1 MSDLTLLDLLEH
13 RAADAPEQGVAFP
26 DGRLSWPDLAGTARR
41 LSGTL
46 WAAGI
51 RPGDAV
57 GLLLADGLDSVTWW
71 LAAARIGAV
80 TVPVNVR
87 LRAGELAYQID
98 NADVRLLL
106 TTSAFADRLGE
117 ALPGLD
123 AANPGR
129 LALPGTPALRTVV
142 ALDGET
148 PPGFLPRL
156 ADGDP
161 GPADAAR
168 AALRPD
174 DMILNLYTS
183 GTTSRPRGCL
193 HDHRSLVA
201 EGEAVAARLGL
212 RPDDRF
218 WTPLPMFHC
227 GGFDVAVAALAG
239 RCGMVHS
246 GPFEPGAALRQL
258 ADERC
263 TVGFPAFETIWLP
276 VLEHPDFAATDLS
289 ALRIVANVGAPERM
303 RAMQARLPHAVQVS
317 CLGMTE
323 SFGFCCLGS
332 PDDPPE
338 TRTTTSGIPLPHM
351 EAQVVDPATGEPVPP
366 GTPGEFRFRGASRVA
381 RYHRDAELT
390 AARIDDDGWFSS
402 GDLVVADADGR
413 LSFRSRLKDML
424 KVGGENVA
432 AAEVEGFLSEH
443 PAVGIVQVVGVP
455 DARYGE
461 VPAAFVQLRAGAA
474 AGEDE
479 LIGHCLG
486 RIATF
491 KVPRYVRFVDR
502 VADVRDEGAEVP
514 APGRTDRGAGRG
526 RRHRGPAARRPGR
539 RQLTGQARPAERAE
553 RRRGASVI
561 PFSVSSAAIRSRS
574 STFRILVPDIGHWS
588 TNRT

>member
-1 MSDLTLLDLLEH
+1 MADATLLDLLER
-13 RAADAPEQGVAFP
+13 RAADAPDQGVSFP
-26 DGRLSWPDLAGTARR
+26 GSHLSWPELAAVARR
-41 LSGTL
+41 YSGAL

-57 GLLLADGLDSVTWW
+57 GLLVPDSMDSVTWW

-98 NADVRLLL
+98 NADIRLLL
-106 TTSAFADRLGE
+106 TTSAFAGRLTE

-123 AANPGR
+123 SATPGR
-129 LALPGTPALRTVV
+129 LALPGAPALRAVV
-142 ALDGET
+142 ALSGDA
-148 PPGFLPRL
+148 PPGFLAGL

-161 GPADAAR
+161 APADDAR
-168 AALRPD
+168 ASLQPG

-193 HDHRSLVA
+193 HDHASLVA
-201 EGEAVAARLGL
+201 EGQAVTERLGL

-227 GGFDVAVAALAG
+227 GGFDAAVATMAAG
-239 RCGMVHS
+239 CTMLHS
-246 GPFEPGAALRQL
+246 GQFEPGAALRQL
-258 ADERC
+258 AGERC
-263 TVGFPAFETIWLP
+263 TIAFPAFETIWLP
-276 VLEHPDFAATDLS
+276 VLEHPDFAEADLS

-303 RAMQARLPHAVQVS
+303 RSMQARLPHAAQVS

-323 SFGFCCLGS
+323 SCGFCCLGA
-332 PDDPPE
+332 PDDPAE
-338 TRTTTSGIPLPHM
+338 TRASTSGFPLPHM
-351 EAQVVDPATGEPVPP
+351 EAQVVDPVTREPVPP
-366 GTPGEFRFRGASRVA
+366 GTPGEFRFRGTSRIA
-381 RYHRDAELT
+381 RYHRDPETT

-402 GDLVVADADGR
+402 GDLVVADVDGR
-413 LSFRSRLKDML
+413 LSFRSRLKDMM

-461 VPAAFVQLRAGAA
+461 VPAAFVQIRAGTTAT
-474 AGEDE
+474 EEE
-479 LIGHCLG
+479 LVAFCLG

-491 KVPRYVRFVDR
+491 KVPRYVRFVEDWPMSGTKVQKFR
-502 VADVRDEGAEVP
+502 LRDVLAAELAEAGITEAPRLSATSP
-514 APGRTDRGAGRG
+514 A
-526 RRHRGPAARRPGR
+526 
-539 RQLTGQARPAERAE
+539 
-553 RRRGASVI
+553 
-561 PFSVSSAAIRSRS
+561 
-574 STFRILVPDIGHWS
+574 
-588 TNRT
+588 

>member
-1 MSDLTLLDLLEH
+1 MAEATLLDLLER
-13 RAADAPEQGVAFP
+13 RAADAPEQVVAFP
-26 DGRLSWPDLAGTARR
+26 DGRLTWPELAGVARR
-41 LSGTL
+41 HSGTL
-46 WAAGI
+46 WAAGV

-57 GLLLADGLDSVTWW
+57 GVLVPDGQASVTWW

-80 TVPVNVR
+80 TVPVNIR

-106 TTSAFADRLGE
+106 TTSAFAERLTG

-123 AANPGR
+123 TATPGR
-129 LALPGTPALRTVV
+129 LALPGTPALRAVV
-142 ALDGET
+142 ALDADRDA
-148 PPGFLPRL
+148 PPGFLPL
-156 ADGDP
+156 PADGDLE
-161 GPADAAR
+161 GADAAR

-193 HDHRSLVA
+193 QDHASLVA
-201 EGEAVAARLGL
+201 EGEAVAERLGL

-227 GGFDVAVAALAG
+227 GGFDAAAATMATG
-239 RCGMVHS
+239 CTMIHS
-246 GPFEPGAALRQL
+246 GPFDPDAGLRQL
-258 ADERC
+258 ETERC
-263 TVGFPAFETIWLP
+263 TIAFSAFETIWLP
-276 VLEHPDFAATDLS
+276 ILDHPDFARADLS
-289 ALRIVANVGAPERM
+289 ALRIVVNVGAPERM
-303 RAMQARLPHAVQVS
+303 RSMQARLPHAAQVS

-323 SFGFCCLGS
+323 SSGFCCLGA

-338 TRTTTSGIPLPHM
+338 TRATTSGFPLPHM
-351 EAQVVDPATGEPVPP
+351 QAKVVDPVTGEPVPP
-366 GTPGEFRFRGASRVA
+366 GTPGEFRFRGASRIA
-381 RYHRDAELT
+381 RYHRDPEIT
-390 AARIDDDGWFSS
+390 AARIDADGWFAS

-461 VPAAFVQLRAGAA
+461 VPAAFVQLRADAVTTE
-474 AGEDE
+474 ED
-479 LIGHCLG
+479 LVAHCLG

-491 KVPRYVRFVDR
+491 KVPRYVRFVDEWPMSGTKVQKFR
-502 VADVRDEGAEVP
+502 LRETLAAELAEAGITE
-514 APGRTDRGAGRG
+514 APRL
-526 RRHRGPAARRPGR
+526 AAP
-539 RQLTGQARPAERAE
+539 
-553 RRRGASVI
+553 V
-561 PFSVSSAAIRSRS
+561 
-574 STFRILVPDIGHWS
+574 H
-588 TNRT
+588 